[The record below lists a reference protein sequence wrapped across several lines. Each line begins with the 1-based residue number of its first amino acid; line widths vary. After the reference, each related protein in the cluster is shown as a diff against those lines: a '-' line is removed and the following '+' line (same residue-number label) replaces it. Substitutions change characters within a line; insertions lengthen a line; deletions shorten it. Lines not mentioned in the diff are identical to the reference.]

1 MSTDALTTFAVGLG
15 KAQIDA
21 MFRRQA
27 RYATDDSEFVPMLE
41 AVLTV
46 FETVGV
52 DQGAVEELW
61 HHAYTAY
68 DSACREADP
77 EYSFD
82 ENKELMQGYLIGP
95 RKLVRR
101 RKQGRH

>member
-1 MSTDALTTFAVGLG
+1 MSTDALTTFALTLG

-27 RYATDDSEFVPMLE
+27 QYATDDSEFVPMVE

-68 DSACREADP
+68 DCACREADP

-95 RKLVRR
+95 RKLARR